1 MELKV
6 FSVFKVLFVVFET
19 SRDKMKK
26 LLIVLI
32 SFVVTA
38 PLCGPLAMAFQAQQ
52 PECLVAAKAG
62 GGMDLTCQLVAK
74 ALLTSNLIDTPMSV
88 RYKTG
93 GIGAVA
99 YNHVIGI
106 RNNDPQLIVA
116 ASSGSALN
124 IATQKFGHYDVSD
137 VRWLGAVA
145 ADYGVIAVR
154 HDSVWNS
161 LNDLIVKLRNAPT
174 AINIGGSGSIGSQD
188 WMKAALLAQE
198 GGIDPAK
205 IRYVGFEGPKDATE
219 ALINGY
225 IDIFPG
231 DAAEL
236 KVALAEGKIKILA
249 VLTDHRLPAI
259 FAHIPTAREQGFLVD
274 WTIWRGFY
282 MGPQVSDESYQWWV
296 NTLKRLARTP
306 EFQHQRDAVGLY
318 PFTKLGQEF
327 SAFVEDTVT
336 KQKELAVGIGLI
348 K

>member
-1 MELKV
+1 
-6 FSVFKVLFVVFET
+6 
-19 SRDKMKK
+19 MKK
-26 LLIVLI
+26 LLLLFI
-32 SFVVTA
+32 SIMTTA
-38 PLCGPLAMAFQAQQ
+38 PFHSPLATAFQVTQ

-62 GGMDLTCQLVAK
+62 GGMDLSCQLVAK
-74 ALLTSNLIDTPMSV
+74 ALLASNLIDATMSV

-99 YNHVIGI
+99 YNHVIGM

-124 IATQKFGHYDVSD
+124 IATQKFGSYSVND
-137 VRWLGAVA
+137 VRWLGALA

-161 LNDLIVKLRNAPT
+161 LNDLIAKLRHAPF
-174 AINIGGSGSIGSQD
+174 AVSIGGSGSTGSQD
-188 WMKAALLAQE
+188 WMKAALLVQE
-198 GGIDPAK
+198 GSIDPAR

-236 KVALAEGKIKILA
+236 KVPLAKGQIKILA
-249 VLTDHRLPAI
+249 VLSDHRLPDEYAE
-259 FAHIPTAREQGFLVD
+259 IPTAREQGYLVD

-296 NTLKRLARTP
+296 NTLKRLTRTV
-306 EFQHQRDAVGLY
+306 EFQEQRDALGLY
-318 PFTKLGQEF
+318 PFTMLGSDF
-327 SAFVEDTVT
+327 SNFVEETVA
-336 KQKELAVGIGLI
+336 KQKELAVGIGLL

>member
-6 FSVFKVLFVVFET
+6 FSVFKVLFVLFET
-19 SRDKMKK
+19 SWDPMKK
-26 LLIVLI
+26 LLL
-32 SFVVTA
+32 
-38 PLCGPLAMAFQAQQ
+38 LLATLVSTSQFYSTIAVAFQADQT
-52 PECLVAAKAG
+52 ECLVAAKAG
-62 GGMDLTCQLVAK
+62 GGMDLSCQLVAK
-74 ALLTSNLIDTPMSV
+74 ALLASNLIDTPMTI

-116 ASSGSALN
+116 TSSGSALN
-124 IATQKFGHYDVSD
+124 IATQKFGNYSVND
-137 VRWLGAVA
+137 VRWLGALA

-161 LNDLIVKLRNAPT
+161 LNDLIVKLRNAPF
-174 AINIGGSGSIGSQD
+174 AISLGGSGSIGSQD
-188 WMKAALLAQE
+188 WMKAALLVQE
-198 GGIDPAK
+198 GGIDPSR

-219 ALINGY
+219 ALLNGY

-236 KVALAEGKIKILA
+236 KVAFAEGKIKILA
-249 VLTDHRLPAI
+249 VLADHRLPDIYAN
-259 FAHIPTAREQGFLVD
+259 IPTAREQGYLVD

-296 NTLKRLARTP
+296 NTLKRLTRTV
-306 EFQHQRDAVGLY
+306 EFQEQRDALGLY
-318 PFTKLGQEF
+318 PFTILGSDF
-327 SAFVEDTVT
+327 SHFVEETVA

-348 K
+348 Q